1 MNADVVPDVRYARTR
16 DGLRIAYAISGDGP
30 PLIFV
35 RALNSDIRRYWSDP
49 WVSRYFGSLAHAFSV
64 VLFDARG
71 NGLSDRCAKVG
82 LDDLLEDL
90 RAVVEDAGLDR
101 FIVHGQGFGSPVAIA
116 YAADEPER
124 VSELVLYCAYA
135 RGADT
140 VITDEFIETLR
151 TLPGAALALMGRLT
165 YPDVAALPRDRL
177 DRRSFSTEP
186 EIGAAYLEFART
198 VDVSAQLP
206 RVRAPTL
213 IVQPEHNPTIRERS
227 GRELA
232 GAIDGAHYVTLP
244 VGGYNPWAEEAV
256 VATINAISAF
266 LGVHVQLPTM
276 PKPKPL
282 TVLVTDMVGSTA
294 MRHRLGEERTHDVYR
309 VHDGLV
315 NEALAAH
322 SGRQVKRTGDGIM
335 ASFAEVDDAIAC
347 AIEIQETL
355 AARHDQG
362 TDDALHVRIGI
373 ASGDVVE
380 ESDDLFGTTVVLAV
394 RINDRAEAGQILV
407 SDDVREAASDRSVIG
422 RSRSLALKGFPERV
436 RVHEVKW
443 TDR

>member
-1 MNADVVPDVRYARTR
+1 MSADVGAEVRYAKTR
-16 DGLRIAYAISGDGP
+16 DGLRIAYAISGNGP
-30 PLIFV
+30 PLVFV
-35 RALNSDIRRYWSDP
+35 RALNSDIHRYWSDP

-71 NGLSDRCAKVG
+71 NGLSDRCATIG

-90 RAVVEDAGLDR
+90 RAVVEDAGLDG

-116 YAADEPER
+116 FAAAEPER
-124 VSELVLYCAYA
+124 VSHLVLFCAYA

-177 DRRSFSTEP
+177 DRRGFSTDP
-186 EIGAAYLEFART
+186 EIGAEYLEFARS

-206 RVRAPTL
+206 FVRAPTL

-232 GAIDGAHYVTLP
+232 EAITGAHYVTLP
-244 VGGYNPWAEEAV
+244 VGGYNPWAENALV
-256 VATINAISAF
+256 PTINAISDF
-266 LGVHVQLPTM
+266 LDVHVQLPTM
-276 PKPKPL
+276 PRPKRL
-282 TVLVTDMVGSTA
+282 TVLITDMVGSTA

-322 SGRQVKRTGDGIM
+322 RGIQVKRTGDGIM

-394 RINDRAEAGQILV
+394 RINDRAVAGQILV
-407 SDDVREAASDRSVIG
+407 SDPVRENAEKTFEFAS
-422 RSRSLALKGFPERV
+422 SRTLGLKGFPERV

-443 TDR
+443 TDQ